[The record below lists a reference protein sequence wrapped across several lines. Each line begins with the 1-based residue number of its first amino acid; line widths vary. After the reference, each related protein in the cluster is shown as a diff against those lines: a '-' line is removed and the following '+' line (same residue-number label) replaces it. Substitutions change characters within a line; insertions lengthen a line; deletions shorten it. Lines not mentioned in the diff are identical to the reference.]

1 MSRDYCYDYAL
12 MVVIAMVAIA
22 MVAIAISAMVVV
34 AISATMIIPVI
45 VVSSIMVITM
55 LLLVAWSVFVVVPV
69 VLHKI
74 DPLVARV
81 VFSAVLGPML
91 AMARG
96 YVQIYWLALV
106 TFLYDYS
113 GLTIVDLRL
122 RKAADVESAIKAGLA
137 DADRNPDLSECR
149 GGDGSSGY
157 CRCD

>member
-1 MSRDYCYDYAL
+1 MSRHCCYDYAL
-12 MVVIAMVAIA
+12 V
-22 MVAIAISAMVVV
+22 VAIAIAMAIAVALVVV
-34 AISATMIIPVI
+34 TLVVVTMAL
-45 VVSSIMVITM
+45 TM
-55 LLLVAWSVFVVVPV
+55 LFLITWGVLTVVPV
-69 VLHKI
+69 VLYKI

-81 VFSAVLGPML
+81 VFSAMLGPML

-106 TFLYDYS
+106 TFLHDYS
-113 GLTIVDLRL
+113 GLTIVNLRL

>member
-96 YVQIYWLALV
+96 YAQINRLALIA
-106 TFLYDYS
+106 FMHDYS
-113 GLTIVDLRL
+113 RLAIVQLRL
-122 RKAADVESAIKAGLA
+122 RKVADIEAAIVARLA

-149 GGDGSSGY
+149 GGDGGSCN